1 MPTVFITGANRGL
14 GEEFV
19 KQFLEDDWDVIATCR
34 NPDEIQLDIRRNS
47 IDIFPL
53 DVTDHDSI
61 TRLKADLGKRPIDV
75 LINNAGII
83 GQRDGFGTLDY
94 SAWAGA
100 MDTNVFGPMR
110 IAEALI
116 ENVVESD
123 LKQMVFITSRMGS
136 ITETHPSA
144 YVYRSSK
151 AALNMA
157 VRCMSLEL
165 ADKGITAVLFH
176 PGHVQTD
183 MGGASAPVTPKAS
196 IAGMKEQI
204 INFTPKNNGAFLS
217 YDGGSIPW

>member
-1 MPTVFITGANRGL
+1 MPTVFITGASRGL

-94 SAWAGA
+94 SAWAVA

-165 ADKGITAVLFH
+165 ADKGITAILFH

-183 MGGASAPVTPKAS
+183 MGGATAPVTPKAS

-204 INFTPKNNGAFLS
+204 INFTQKNNGAFLS

>member
-1 MPTVFITGANRGL
+1 MPTVLITGASRGL

-19 KQFLEDDWDVIATCR
+19 SQFMEDGWDIIATCR
-34 NPDEIQLDIRRNS
+34 NPDDIKDTNLEKK

-53 DVTDHDSI
+53 DVTSI
-61 TRLKADLGKRPIDV
+61 GSVSDLKSELSDRPIDV

-94 SAWAGA
+94 KAWANA

-110 IAEALI
+110 VAEALVP
-116 ENVVESD
+116 NVLNSD
-123 LKQMVFITSRMGS
+123 SKQMIFITSKMGS
-136 ITETHPSA
+136 ITETSPNA

-157 VRCMSLEL
+157 VKCMSLEL
-165 ADKGITAVLFH
+165 ADKGLTAVLFH

-183 MGGASAPVTPKAS
+183 MGGASAPVTPQSS
-196 IAGMKEQI
+196 IAGMKKQI
-204 INFTPKNNGAFLS
+204 LGFSQKNNGEFLS
-217 YDGGSIPW
+217 YDGSSIPW

>member
-1 MPTVFITGANRGL
+1 MPTVFITGASRGL

-19 KQFLEDDWDVIATCR
+19 KQFLEDDWDIIATCR
-34 NPDEIQLDIRRNS
+34 NPDEIQLDIPRNS

-165 ADKGITAVLFH
+165 ADKGITAILFH

-183 MGGASAPVTPKAS
+183 MGGATAPVTPKAS

-204 INFTPKNNGAFLS
+204 INFTQKNNGAFLS

>member
-1 MPTVFITGANRGL
+1 MPTVFITGASRGL

-19 KQFLEDDWDVIATCR
+19 KQFLEDDWDIIATCR
-34 NPDEIQLDIRRNS
+34 NPDEIQLDIPRNR

-136 ITETHPSA
+136 ITETHPNA

-165 ADKGITAVLFH
+165 ADKGITAILFH

-183 MGGASAPVTPKAS
+183 MGGATAPVTPKAS

-204 INFTPKNNGAFLS
+204 INFTQKNNGAFLS
-217 YDGGSIPW
+217 YAGGSIPW

>member
-1 MPTVFITGANRGL
+1 MPTVFITGASRGL

-19 KQFLEDDWDVIATCR
+19 KQFLEDDWDIIATCR
-34 NPDEIQLDIRRNS
+34 NPNEIQLDIPRNS

-136 ITETHPSA
+136 ITETHPNA

-165 ADKGITAVLFH
+165 ADKGITAILFH

-183 MGGASAPVTPKAS
+183 MGGATAPVTPKAS

-204 INFTPKNNGAFLS
+204 LNFTQKNNGAFLS

>member
-19 KQFLEDDWDVIATCR
+19 KQFLEDDWDIIATCR
-34 NPDEIQLDIRRNS
+34 NPNEIQLDIPRNS

-136 ITETHPSA
+136 ITETHPNA

-165 ADKGITAVLFH
+165 ADKGITAILFH

-183 MGGASAPVTPKAS
+183 MGGATAPVTPKAS

-204 INFTPKNNGAFLS
+204 LNFTQKNNGAFLS

>member
-1 MPTVFITGANRGL
+1 MPTVFITGASRGL

-19 KQFLEDDWDVIATCR
+19 KQFLEDDWDIIATCR
-34 NPDEIQLDIRRNS
+34 NPDEIQLDIPRNS

-61 TRLKADLGKRPIDV
+61 TILKSDLGKRPIDV

-136 ITETHPSA
+136 ITETHPNA

-165 ADKGITAVLFH
+165 ADKGITAILFH
-176 PGHVQTD
+176 PGHV
-183 MGGASAPVTPKAS
+183 
-196 IAGMKEQI
+196 
-204 INFTPKNNGAFLS
+204 
-217 YDGGSIPW
+217 

>member
-1 MPTVFITGANRGL
+1 MPTVFITGASRGL

-19 KQFLEDDWDVIATCR
+19 KQFLEDDWYIIATCR
-34 NPDEIQLDIRRNS
+34 NPDEIQLDIPRTS

-53 DVTDHDSI
+53 DVTDHESI
-61 TRLKADLGKRPIDV
+61 TRLKADLNNRPIDV

-136 ITETHPSA
+136 ITETHPNA
-144 YVYRSSK
+144 YVYRS
-151 AALNMA
+151 
-157 VRCMSLEL
+157 
-165 ADKGITAVLFH
+165 
-176 PGHVQTD
+176 
-183 MGGASAPVTPKAS
+183 
-196 IAGMKEQI
+196 
-204 INFTPKNNGAFLS
+204 
-217 YDGGSIPW
+217 

>member
-1 MPTVFITGANRGL
+1 MPTVFITGASRGL

-19 KQFLEDDWDVIATCR
+19 KQFLEDDWDIIATCR
-34 NPDEIQLDIRRNS
+34 NPNEIQLDIPRNS
-47 IDIFPL
+47 IDIIPL

-165 ADKGITAVLFH
+165 ADKGITAILFH

-183 MGGASAPVTPKAS
+183 MGGATAPVTPKAS

-204 INFTPKNNGAFLS
+204 INFTQKNNGAFLS

>member
-1 MPTVFITGANRGL
+1 MPTVFITGASRGL

-19 KQFLEDDWDVIATCR
+19 KQFLEDDWDIIATCR

-83 GQRDGFGTLDY
+83 GQRDGFGSLDY
-94 SAWAGA
+94 SAWARA

-204 INFTPKNNGAFLS
+204 VNFTPKNNGAFLS